1 MMFRGGESQRSNMR
15 FSLGYSA
22 KAQCTGKPSYSK
34 PNPWNTSKT
43 AFSNQ
48 TTPYSTVSSRGI
60 NQFQPQK
67 QKTTPKQALH
77 KRGEGVGQREQHQ
90 FPEVLENRLT
100 KNFLI
105 SSATTTTTA
114 NDNKNTQ
121 SPTPSA
127 VVPKNSCI
135 NGT

>member
-1 MMFRGGESQRSNMR
+1 MKVRGGESQRSNMR

-22 KAQCTGKPSYSK
+22 KAHCTGKPAYLK
-34 PNPWNTSKT
+34 PNSNTMQIPIGGRSLK
-43 AFSNQ
+43 A
-48 TTPYSTVSSRGI
+48 P
-60 NQFQPQK
+60 
-67 QKTTPKQALH
+67 
-77 KRGEGVGQREQHQ
+77 Q

-100 KNFLI
+100 KNFLT

-114 NDNKNTQ
+114 NDSKKTQ